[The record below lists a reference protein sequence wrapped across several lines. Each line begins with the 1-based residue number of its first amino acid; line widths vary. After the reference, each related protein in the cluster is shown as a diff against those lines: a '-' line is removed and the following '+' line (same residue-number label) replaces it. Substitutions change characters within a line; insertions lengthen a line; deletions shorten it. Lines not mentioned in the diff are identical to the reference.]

1 MTPIELM
8 LMLVIIL
15 GLIVVSFVAG
25 LRLAG
30 YYHRNAAMER
40 EHALKQQYMRL
51 MVGADADDP
60 VKPYV
65 STTPTVLPPEFEER
79 MRSTG
84 RATAAIKTTP

>member
-1 MTPIELM
+1 MTLAELTVC
-8 LMLVIIL
+8 LVVIL

-30 YYHRNAAMER
+30 YYHRNAALER
-40 EHALKQQYMRL
+40 EQALKQQYMRL

-65 STTPTVLPPEFEER
+65 SASRTVLPPEFER
-79 MRSTG
+79 RLRSTG
-84 RATAAIKTTP
+84 RATASIKTTP